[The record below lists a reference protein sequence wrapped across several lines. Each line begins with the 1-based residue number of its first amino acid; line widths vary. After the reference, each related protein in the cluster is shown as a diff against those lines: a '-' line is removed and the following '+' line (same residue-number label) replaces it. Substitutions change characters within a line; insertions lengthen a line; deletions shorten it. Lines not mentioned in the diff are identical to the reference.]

1 MSPIIP
7 IHDSSQL
14 NGSDQAVQRDLR
26 VMGCTSFIVVHGGTS
41 AMLDAAELR
50 LRELESWWS
59 RFLDDSDIT
68 RANRA
73 AGHPTVVNG
82 DTLAVVSRALDAWRQ
97 TDGRFDI
104 TVLPSLLQ
112 HGYTHS
118 TVTQVAAPRLAAT
131 RVGTSAF
138 IGVDY
143 DASTLT
149 VPFHSAIDLGG
160 IGKGFAADIVAE
172 ELIEAGATGA
182 VVNVGG
188 DLVVLG
194 VPSDDASWYV
204 GIEDPRDP
212 PNLVATLRMQS
223 GGLATSG
230 TTIRR
235 WTGADGSE
243 QHHVIDP
250 LSGHP
255 STSGLITATVL
266 AADAATAEAFATAAM
281 MLPGAEAV
289 AMLDAVRLAGLAVD
303 RDGTVFSTSTL
314 KDFTV

>member
-1 MSPIIP
+1 MNDTTQPHQHS
-7 IHDSSQL
+7 L
-14 NGSDQAVQRDLR
+14 QRDLR
-26 VMGCTSFIVVHGGTS
+26 VMGCTSYIVVHGGT
-41 AMLDAAELR
+41 AEMLDAAEHR
-50 LRELESWWS
+50 LRELETWWS

-73 AGHPTVVNG
+73 AGRPTVVHA

-104 TVLPSLLQ
+104 TVLPALLQ

-118 TVTQVAAPRLAAT
+118 TVTHRAAPQLAAA

-149 VPFHSAIDLGG
+149 VPFNSAIDLGG

-204 GIEDPRDP
+204 GVEDPRDP

-235 WTGADGSE
+235 WTGADGTE
-243 QHHVIDP
+243 AHHVIDP
-250 LSGHP
+250 SDGRP
-255 STSGLITATVL
+255 SSAGVISATVL
-266 AADAATAEAFATAAM
+266 AADAATAEVYATAAM
-281 MLPGAEAV
+281 MLPGSEAM
-289 AMLDAVRLAGLAVD
+289 AMLDAVLLAGLAVD
-303 RDGTVFSTSTL
+303 RDGVVFTTATL
-314 KDFTV
+314 SAFTEVTT